1 MACVIFLMFLLAQA
15 GAQNWF
21 HKSPC
26 IALAIFVD
34 HANYSHVL
42 DGWGKEMYY
51 YRRYVEMVQ
60 NRLDMLDG
68 NILLYLTDLKVLTRQ
83 ESDIIFTQRRSYW
96 DPWDAIFPFSK
107 IVKKY
112 HSKAWKNAN
121 LVILMTQKLFH
132 GSGVDEDLVG
142 GAVNFESICSENR
155 VAVVH
160 HKGIYTTVNNMVQLL
175 LRSLGVKH
183 DGERG
188 YEECAPRDGQI
199 MSRHV
204 SLLIDYSFSSCT
216 RRNVPIQVA
225 RANRN
230 HYDCLVRRIIKG
242 NYTKWKPSYGLKNI
256 YYPENICEHI
266 GMYAC
271 DPWREYESRCIAK
284 CCSNAI
290 VEDGPAG
297 EEYPLPDGAR
307 CERKNHVCYNGRCTN
322 WVKHPAIPRPGAG
335 TRR

>member
-1 MACVIFLMFLLAQA
+1 MTCVIFLMSLLAQA
-15 GAQNWF
+15 GAQKWF

-34 HANYSHVL
+34 HDNYSHVL

-51 YRRYVEMVQ
+51 YRRYVEMMQ
-60 NRLDMLDG
+60 NRLDMLGED
-68 NILLYLTDLKVLTRQ
+68 ILLYLTDLKVVCIYLTRQ
-83 ESDIIFTQRRSYW
+83 ESDIIFTQRRHYW
-96 DPWDAIFPFSK
+96 DPWDAIFPFSE

-112 HSKAWKNAN
+112 HSKAWRNAN
-121 LVILMTQKLFH
+121 LVILMTQRLFH
-132 GSGVDEDLVG
+132 SGVEQDLVG
-142 GAVNFESICSENR
+142 GAVKFENICSANR

-183 DGERG
+183 DGVRG

-199 MSRHV
+199 MSTHV
-204 SLLIDYSFSSCT
+204 LLLIDYTFSSCT
-216 RRNVPIQVA
+216 KRNVPIQVA

-230 HYDCLVRRIIKG
+230 HNDCLVRRKITG
-242 NYTKWKPSYGLKNI
+242 SYTKWKPSYGLKNI
-256 YYPENICEHI
+256 YYPENVCEHI

-271 DPWREYESRCIAK
+271 D
-284 CCSNAI
+284 
-290 VEDGPAG
+290 
-297 EEYPLPDGAR
+297 
-307 CERKNHVCYNGRCTN
+307 VCYNGRCTD
-322 WVKHPAIPRPGAG
+322 WVEHPARPRPGAD